1 MATDAEAIRDL
12 TRAKVAFQLRTIE
25 AIVTAGGQAC
35 RWCGQPS
42 IRWTPCSC
50 ERAQEEARRI
60 RADHR

>member
-1 MATDAEAIRDL
+1 MKPTHVGWDL
-12 TRAKVAFQLRTIE
+12 AKGPDSYVEVEVR
-25 AIVTAGGQAC
+25 VC
-35 RWCGQPS
+35 RWCREPS